1 MNTKIITVKSDAICN
16 TKKIEN
22 IQEVDIDRIINQETP
37 PEQRQSKTENQR
49 SEDKKLVNNKKIS
62 ITYRMNERWKKD
74 AKKSTSIRVGKLDV
88 RRIEERNK
96 RIENEIRAQK
106 IKKVH

>member
-37 PEQRQSKTENQR
+37 PEERQSKTENQR
-49 SEDKKLVNNKKIS
+49 SEEKKLVNKKIS
-62 ITYRMNERWKKD
+62 ITYRINGRWKKD
-74 AKKSTSIRVGKLDV
+74 AKKKTSIRVGKLDV